1 MSLVWIRAYSTGAPL
16 YSHQVSKTIVKL
28 LISTF
33 SNRMVR
39 LEKKW
44 PLLFSWST
52 SKDHEI
58 KPSWWVQTSCLFF
71 SVKDFKVWNK
81 EHTLIISNVDKWN
94 NLMLVGLNNG
104 DIFFYTNI
112 FLIVHK
118 SHVQTQTL
126 TCDCKVC
133 FSILWFG
140 RLLPWFCSHCEESVW
155 KPEPEQR

>member
-1 MSLVWIRAYSTGAPL
+1 MFGFCLTHQVRRLASVCFSVSSQIYCVLKTNTMSLVWIRAYSTGAPL
-16 YSHQVSKTIVKL
+16 YSHQVSKTTVKL

-81 EHTLIISNVDKWN
+81 EHTLIINNVDKWN

-104 DIFFYTNI
+104 DIFFIQI
-112 FLIVHK
+112 F
-118 SHVQTQTL
+118 
-126 TCDCKVC
+126 
-133 FSILWFG
+133 F
-140 RLLPWFCSHCEESVW
+140 
-155 KPEPEQR
+155 